1 MVILEVALLRLKF
14 LLQLKSISA
23 LHKRNEVVY
32 LVFHKLSHSFL
43 YCHHHLPFSIFFY
56 HHCYSCRLNFRKMI
70 ACLCNVFHQVTL
82 RWFTCNI
89 FQLSFDWFFSFF
101 LSFFF
106 FHVFN
111 HFFRIIFQLPFGDF
125 NLYFKKFSSFLD
137 AFFIAC

>member
-14 LLQLKSISA
+14 LLQLKSVSA

-32 LVFHKLSHSFL
+32 LDFRKLSHSIL

-82 RWFTCNI
+82 RWFTRNI
-89 FQLSFDWFFSFF
+89 FQLSFDCFFSFF

-106 FHVFN
+106 MFSTTFLELFFSCLLGISISTSRNFPVF
-111 HFFRIIFQLPFGDF
+111 
-125 NLYFKKFSSFLD
+125 
-137 AFFIAC
+137 

>member
-32 LVFHKLSHSFL
+32 LVFHKLSHSIL

-56 HHCYSCRLNFRKMI
+56 DHCYSCRLNFRKMI

-82 RWFTCNI
+82 RWFTRNI
-89 FQLSFDWFFSFF
+89 FQLSFDCFFSFF

-106 FHVFN
+106 MFSTTFLELFFSCLLGISISTSRNFPVF
-111 HFFRIIFQLPFGDF
+111 
-125 NLYFKKFSSFLD
+125 
-137 AFFIAC
+137 

>member
-32 LVFHKLSHSFL
+32 LVFHKLSHSIL

-89 FQLSFDWFFSFF
+89 FQLSFDWLFSFF
-101 LSFFF
+101 LSFFSMFSTTFLELF
-106 FHVFN
+106 FSCLLGILISTSRNFPVF
-111 HFFRIIFQLPFGDF
+111 
-125 NLYFKKFSSFLD
+125 
-137 AFFIAC
+137 

>member
-14 LLQLKSISA
+14 LLQLKSVSA

-32 LVFHKLSHSFL
+32 LDFRKLSHSIL

-89 FQLSFDWFFSFF
+89 FQLSSDCFFSFF

-106 FHVFN
+106 MFSTTFLELFFSCLLGISISTSRNFPVF
-111 HFFRIIFQLPFGDF
+111 
-125 NLYFKKFSSFLD
+125 
-137 AFFIAC
+137 

>member
-32 LVFHKLSHSFL
+32 LVFHKLSHSTL

-82 RWFTCNI
+82 RWFTRNI
-89 FQLSFDWFFSFF
+89 FQLSFDCFFSFF

-106 FHVFN
+106 MFSTTFLELFFSCLLGISISTSRNFPVF
-111 HFFRIIFQLPFGDF
+111 
-125 NLYFKKFSSFLD
+125 
-137 AFFIAC
+137 